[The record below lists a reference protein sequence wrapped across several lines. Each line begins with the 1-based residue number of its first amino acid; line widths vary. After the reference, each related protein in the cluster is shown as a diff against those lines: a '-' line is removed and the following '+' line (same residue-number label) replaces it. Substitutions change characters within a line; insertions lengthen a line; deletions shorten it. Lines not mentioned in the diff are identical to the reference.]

1 MVKSLIFLCACL
13 LANAATYAQALP
25 VVTPEKTA
33 QIDAFVEARLAT
45 LGLPGAA
52 IALIED
58 GEIIYAKGFGV
69 TQLGGEDVVTADTPF
84 ELGSVSKSFAATA
97 ILLLQEDGLLDVDDP
112 VVKHLHNFR
121 TDRAF
126 RSDQIT
132 LRHLLTHRS
141 GISTFDGNRTQAR
154 FDTSGDALA
163 EAVRT
168 LTSVRLQ
175 TEPGEAYA
183 YSNANYL
190 LLGAVIESVSG
201 QSYEDFVQE
210 RILEPLNMQN
220 SWAGP
225 TPDGRSAGA
234 QPHRYWFGSVQPQNT
249 KPTRVNVAYGGMRS
263 SASDLAIYLISFAD
277 PERALLSAE
286 SLTEMTR
293 IADPGERR
301 GYGFGWFLTET
312 EDYKLVFHTGANP
325 GFNAIAGYSPDGR
338 FGFVALVNGQST
350 FTDRNALSLSAGV
363 ADLLLN
369 RPPAPATNP
378 LLIRMARGAV
388 IALPFALLTWM
399 GVVIVRWLRRGFRP
413 LSDLTPTG
421 IAGRVVL
428 PSIFALALAYV
439 LVAVLPRLNHAPMSA
454 IHQFSPDM
462 GFVLVASAVI
472 AVIAA
477 IGRLVLRLRPR
488 G

>member
-1 MVKSLIFLCACL
+1 MLRFLVCSLL
-13 LANAATYAQALP
+13 LTLATSMLSNAQVP
-25 VVTPEKTA
+25 QVTPEKIA
-33 QIDAFVEARLAT
+33 QIDAFVETRLAT

-58 GEIIYAKGFGV
+58 GQIVHARGFGV

-141 GISTFDGNRTQAR
+141 GISTFDGNLTQAR
-154 FDTSGDALA
+154 SDTAENAVA
-163 EAVRT
+163 EAVKT

-190 LLGAVIESVSG
+190 LLGAVIERVSD
-201 QSYEDFVQE
+201 QSYEGFIQE
-210 RILEPLNMQN
+210 RILQALNMQN

-225 TPDGRSAGA
+225 KPDGRSTGA
-234 QPHRYWFGSVQPQNT
+234 EPHRYWFGSVQHQNA
-249 KPTRVNVAYGGMRS
+249 KPTLVNVAYGGMRS
-263 SASDLAIYLISFAD
+263 SANDLANYLISFAVAD
-277 PERALLSAE
+277 RSILSAE
-286 SLTEMTR
+286 SLTQMTTSAAPEEMP
-293 IADPGERR
+293 AY
-301 GYGFGWFLTET
+301 GYGWFLAEN
-312 EDYKLVFHTGANP
+312 EAFRLVYHTGANP
-325 GFNAIAGYSPDGR
+325 GFSTIAGYSPDGG
-338 FGFVALVNGQST
+338 FGFVALANGQSS
-350 FTDRNALSLSAGV
+350 FTDENAQSLSAGV
-363 ADLLLN
+363 ADLLFD
-369 RPPAPATNP
+369 RSAPPATNP
-378 LLIRMARGAV
+378 LLIRVARAAV
-388 IALPFALLTWM
+388 IALPFALLFWI
-399 GVVIVRWLRRGFRP
+399 GVVVVRWLRRGFRP

-421 IAGRVVL
+421 IAGRVGL
-428 PSIFALALAYV
+428 PSVFALALAYG

-462 GFVLVASAVI
+462 GFVLVASAVL

-477 IGRLVLRLRPR
+477 FGRLVLRVRPR
-488 G
+488 V